1 MARRWPAVLVCLL
14 LVLAVGVLATDDPYA
29 RLPMRQ
35 VSSGNAPPWPSAAEG
50 RRCVPPRPC

>member
-14 LVLAVGVLATDDPYA
+14 LVLAVGVLATD
-29 RLPMRQ
+29 PMPLRTTTHAASVERQ
-35 VSSGNAPPWPSAAEG
+35 RPTLAFGR